1 MNIVIDASVCLK
13 WLFVE
18 VDSPQALSILKD
30 CEAKKITLLAPSLWE
45 YEMVNALATAVA
57 RKKITFSKSL
67 KFLKFF
73 LKSKPQLVSI
83 ADEYKTCLTLAK
95 KYQLSAYDSSY
106 LTLAK
111 AAKTILVS
119 ADGKLVR
126 KVADK
131 KLVIS
136 LKEYCEVLPCGAGF
150 CFTG

>member
-18 VDSPQALSILKD
+18 EDSPQALSILKD
-30 CEAKKITLLAPSLWE
+30 CEAKKVVLLAPLLWE
-45 YEMVNALATAVA
+45 YEIVNALATAVA
-57 RKKITFSKSL
+57 RKKIPFSKSL

-106 LTLAK
+106 LTLAR
-111 AAKTILVS
+111 ADKTILVS
-119 ADGKLVR
+119 ADEKLVK

-131 KLVIS
+131 KLVVGLS
-136 LKEYCEVLPCGAGF
+136 EYATATER
-150 CFTG
+150 

>member
-13 WLFVE
+13 WLFKE
-18 VDSPQALSILKD
+18 EDSFQALSILKD
-30 CEAKKITLLAPSLWE
+30 SEAKKVVLLAPLLWE
-45 YEMVNALATAVA
+45 YEIVNALATAVA
-57 RKKITFSKSL
+57 RKKIPFSKSL

-83 ADEYKTCLTLAK
+83 ADEYKTCLTLAQ

-111 AAKTILVS
+111 AAKAILIS
-119 ADGKLVR
+119 ADAKLVR

-131 KLVIS
+131 KLVVG
-136 LKEYCEVLPCGAGF
+136 LAEYAAGEIN
-150 CFTG
+150 